1 MPEICVLELGD
12 ADAPAHRTGH
22 NPRDLEGDW
31 LACFTAAALARTQ
44 PKEQHIAA
52 LEFAQKIEAAAV
64 FTDVCGDGLV
74 VEERARAVKTRNF
87 HLKRERDATASAT
100 IGIGR
105 RGLFAFFRVSGHQRL
120 GNGLRPPLLAA
131 VQLAAHFN
139 SADRGRIVLQIAV

>member
-1 MPEICVLELGD
+1 MPEIRVLELGD

-31 LACFTAAALARTQ
+31 LACFAAATLVRTQ
-44 PKEQHIAA
+44 PEQQHIAA

-64 FTDVCGDGLV
+64 FADVCGDSLV
-74 VEERARAVKTRNF
+74 VEERARAIKTRNF
-87 HLKRERDATASAT
+87 HLKRERDAPASAT

-105 RGLFAFFRVSGHQRL
+105 SSLFAFFRVSGHHRF
-120 GNGLRPPLLAA
+120 GNGLRLPLLAA

-139 SADRGRIVLQIAV
+139 SADRGRIVFQIAV